1 VYVALAMLPVSIHA
15 GADKIKMSPL
25 LIVDSVP
32 RIVST
37 PRFPVPG
44 SADHH
49 VSLADV
55 TALRAIT

>member
-1 VYVALAMLPVSIHA
+1 MVPVSTHV
-15 GADKIKMSPL
+15 GAVKIKMNPL

-37 PRFPVPG
+37 PRFPAPG